1 MARFA
6 AFRPYKARRILLQ
19 SARVTEDENAMRLLI
34 VGAGATGGYF
44 GGRLAQA
51 GRDVTFLVRPA
62 RADQLKAGGLRIVS
76 PHGDASLTPKLVTA
90 GEISAPFDA
99 VLVMVKAYS
108 LEQALADFAPAVGPS
123 TMIVPALNGMR
134 HMDMLTARFGK
145 DAVVG
150 GLCRIAA
157 TIDGEGRIA
166 QLAPFHDLVYGEL
179 DGSASSRMTALDGL
193 MQGAVFNAK
202 LSTKIEAEMWEKWV
216 MMAALGGVNCL
227 MRGSVGEIE
236 AAAGGPE
243 FAQAFLNEVAAAT
256 TALGHAPSSEWLAF
270 VRSLVVAKGSPLVAS
285 MYRDLQKGSP
295 IEADQII
302 GDLLARAK
310 KAGVSTPLLAAAYTS
325 LSVFQNRL
333 QH

>member
-1 MARFA
+1 
-6 AFRPYKARRILLQ
+6 
-19 SARVTEDENAMRLLI
+19 MRLLV

-44 GGRLAQA
+44 GARLAQA

-62 RADQLKAGGLRIVS
+62 RADQFKASGLRIVS
-76 PHGDASLTPKLVTA
+76 PHGDASLAPKLVTA
-90 GEISAPFDA
+90 DKISAPFDA
-99 VLVMVKAYS
+99 VLLTVKAYS
-108 LEQALADFAPAVGPS
+108 LDQALEDFAPAVGPD

-134 HMDMLTARFGK
+134 HMDLLIARFGK
-145 DAVVG
+145 NAVVG

-179 DGSASSRMTALDGL
+179 DGSTSSRMAALDAF
-193 MQGAVFNAK
+193 MQGALFNAK
-202 LSTKIEAEMWEKWV
+202 LSPKIEAEMWEKWV

-236 AAAGGPE
+236 AAAGGAE
-243 FAQAFLNEVAAAT
+243 FALAFLDEVAAAV
-256 TALGHAPSSEWLAF
+256 TALGHAPSPEWLAF
-270 VRSLVVAKGSPLVAS
+270 VRSLLLAKGSPLVAS
-285 MYRDLQKGSP
+285 IYRDMQKGSP

-302 GDLLARAK
+302 GDLLVRAK
-310 KAGVSTPLLAAAYTS
+310 RAGVSTPLLSAASVS

-333 QH
+333 QRS

>member
-1 MARFA
+1 
-6 AFRPYKARRILLQ
+6 
-19 SARVTEDENAMRLLI
+19 MRLLI

-62 RADQLKAGGLRIVS
+62 RAAQLKARGLQIVS
-76 PHGDASLTPKLVTA
+76 PHGDASVTPKLVTT
-90 GEISAPFDA
+90 GEIIAPFDA
-99 VLVMVKAYS
+99 VLITVKAYS
-108 LEQALADFAPAVGPS
+108 LEQAVEDFAPAVGPD

-134 HMDMLTARFGK
+134 HMDVLSARFGK
-145 DAVVG
+145 AAVVG

-157 TIDGEGRIA
+157 TIDAEGRIA
-166 QLAPFHDLVYGEL
+166 QLAPFHDLVYGEM
-179 DGSASSRMTALDGL
+179 DGSASPRTTAFDAFV
-193 MQGAVFNAK
+193 QGALFNAK
-202 LSTKIEAEMWEKWV
+202 LSPRIEAEMWEKWV

-227 MRGSVGEIE
+227 IRGSVGEIT

-256 TALGHAPSSEWLAF
+256 TALGHAPTQEWLSF
-270 VRSLVVAKGSPLVAS
+270 VRSLVVAKDSPLVAS

-295 IEADQII
+295 IEADHII

-325 LSVFQNRL
+325 LSVYQNRI
-333 QH
+333 QQA

>member
-1 MARFA
+1 
-6 AFRPYKARRILLQ
+6 
-19 SARVTEDENAMRLLI
+19 MRLLI

-51 GRDVTFLVRPA
+51 GRDVTFLVRQA
-62 RADQLKAGGLRIVS
+62 RAGQLKARGLRIVS
-76 PHGDASLTPKLVTA
+76 PHGDASLTPKLVMA

-99 VLVMVKAYS
+99 VLVTVKAYS
-108 LEQALADFAPAVGPS
+108 LDRALEDFAPAVGPD
-123 TMIVPALNGMR
+123 TMVVPALNGMR
-134 HMDMLTARFGK
+134 HMDLLTARFGK

-150 GLCRIAA
+150 GLCRIVT

-166 QLAPFHDLVYGEL
+166 HLAPLHDLVYGEL
-179 DGSASSRMTALDGL
+179 DGFTSSRMTELDAF
-193 MQGAVFNAK
+193 MQGALFNAK

-236 AAAGGPE
+236 AAAGGLE
-243 FAQAFLNEVAAAT
+243 FAQAFLDEVVTAT
-256 TALGHAPSSEWLAF
+256 TALGHAPSQEWLAF
-270 VRSLVVAKGSPLVAS
+270 VRSLMIAKGLPMVAS

-310 KAGVSTPLLAAAYTS
+310 KAGVATPLLAAVYTS
-325 LSVFQNRL
+325 LSVYQNRS
-333 QH
+333 QQ

>member
-1 MARFA
+1 
-6 AFRPYKARRILLQ
+6 
-19 SARVTEDENAMRLLI
+19 MRLLV

-44 GGRLAQA
+44 GARLAQA

-62 RADQLKAGGLRIVS
+62 RADQFKASGLRIVS
-76 PHGDASLTPKLVTA
+76 PHGDASLAPKLVTA
-90 GEISAPFDA
+90 DKISAPFDA
-99 VLVMVKAYS
+99 VLLTVKAYS
-108 LEQALADFAPAVGPS
+108 LDQALEDFAPAVGPD

-134 HMDMLTARFGK
+134 HMDLLIARFGK
-145 DAVVG
+145 NAVVG

-179 DGSASSRMTALDGL
+179 DGSTSSRMAALDAF
-193 MQGAVFNAK
+193 MQGALFNAK
-202 LSTKIEAEMWEKWV
+202 LSPKIEAEMWEKWV

-236 AAAGGPE
+236 AAAGGAE
-243 FAQAFLNEVAAAT
+243 FSLAFLDEVAAAV
-256 TALGHAPSSEWLAF
+256 TALGHAPSPEWLAF
-270 VRSLVVAKGSPLVAS
+270 VRSLLLAKGSPLVAS
-285 MYRDLQKGSP
+285 IYRDMQKGSP

-302 GDLLARAK
+302 GDLLVRAK
-310 KAGVSTPLLAAAYTS
+310 RAGVSTPLLSAASVS

-333 QH
+333 QRS